1 MYIDVYIF
9 INKYP
14 FMISSFF
21 VLSPR
26 GDTILSKMYRTR
38 PEVGAH
44 ERSHTEAFFRKV
56 KFWNDMQSPSS
67 LLMNS
72 NTGDLIGSGNRS
84 SSTTTAVGG
93 MGSGTALAMA
103 GMDHQT
109 AATGVGSGNIASA
122 EAGGTMMK
130 KVKKDP
136 PPVFTMP
143 DGMSYLHINRNGL
156 LFACSTDKNVSPCTV
171 IEVSELAVGHAIMC
185 TNNL

>member
-1 MYIDVYIF
+1 
-9 INKYP
+9 
-14 FMISSFF
+14 MISSFF

-26 GDTILSKMYRTR
+26 GDTILSKMYRIR

-72 NTGDLIGSGNRS
+72 NTGDLIGSGNGS
-84 SSTTTAVGG
+84 SSATTTTTVGG
-93 MGSGTALAMA
+93 VGSGTALAMA

-109 AATGVGSGNIASA
+109 AAAAGVGSGNIASA

-136 PPVFTMP
+136 PPVFIMP

-171 IEVSELAVGHAIMC
+171 IEVSELAVGHVIMC
-185 TNNL
+185 VY